1 MSLRRLAVGNVS
13 SSGIRD
19 LALWVGLYRI
29 ALGIMWLQMALQKAP
44 WIIGPEGKPYGW
56 LYGYIFKEINNPT
69 FGFYTEF
76 LKNFVLPNFS
86 FVGFMTFIVEIAIGV
101 SLVLGLLVPLIG
113 GLGGT
118 LMQTN
123 IMLGSYSIPGEWFW
137 LWPML
142 IGSHVIFMMGRAGRR
157 LGLDGAISKTLE
169 RSPNSTE
176 PLRSILAYVV

>member
-1 MSLRRLAVGNVS
+1 MGAAIS
-13 SSGIRD
+13 SAGIRD

-56 LYGYIFKEINNPT
+56 LYGYIWKEINNPT

-76 LKNFVLPNFS
+76 LKNFVLPNFY
-86 FVGFMTFIVEIAIGV
+86 FFGFMTFIVEIAIGL

-113 GLGGT
+113 GLGGAI
-118 LMQTN
+118 MQIN

-157 LGLDGAISKTLE
+157 LGLDGPLSRSLE
-169 RSPNSTE
+169 RSPGAGGK
-176 PLRSILAYVV
+176 LRRLLPYVI

>member
-1 MSLRRLAVGNVS
+1 MTGAVNS
-13 SSGIRD
+13 PGIRD

-44 WIIGPEGKPYGW
+44 WIIGPEGRPYGW
-56 LYGYIFKEINNPT
+56 LYGYIWKEINNPT
-69 FGFYTEF
+69 FSFYTEL
-76 LKNFVLPNFS
+76 LKNVILPNFN
-86 FVGFMTFIVEIAIGV
+86 FFGFMTFIVEIAIGV

-118 LMQTN
+118 LMQVN

-157 LGLDGAISKTLE
+157 LGLDGALSSALDRSRGTGSK
-169 RSPNSTE
+169 
-176 PLRSILAYVV
+176 LRRLLPYVV

>member
-1 MSLRRLAVGNVS
+1 MAAAVNFT
-13 SSGIRD
+13 GIRD

-44 WIIGPEGKPYGW
+44 WIMGPEGRPFGW
-56 LYGYIFKEINNPT
+56 LYGYIWKEINNPT
-69 FGFYTEF
+69 FGFYTDF
-76 LKNFVLPNFS
+76 LKNFVLPNFY
-86 FVGFMTFIVEIAIGV
+86 FFGLMTFVVEIAIGV

-142 IGSHVIFMMGRAGRR
+142 IGSHIIFMMGRAGRR
-157 LGLDGAISKTLE
+157 LGLDGPLSRSLE
-169 RSPNSTE
+169 RTPSTAVKSRR
-176 PLRSILAYVV
+176 LLSSIV

>member
-1 MSLRRLAVGNVS
+1 MAAPVS
-13 SSGIRD
+13 SAGIRD

-56 LYGYIFKEINNPT
+56 LYGYIWKEINNPT
-69 FGFYTEF
+69 FSFYTEL
-76 LKNFVLPNFS
+76 LKNVILPNFNFFGFTT
-86 FVGFMTFIVEIAIGV
+86 FVVEIAIGL

-118 LMQTN
+118 LMQLN

-142 IGSHVIFMMGRAGRR
+142 IGSHVIFLMGRAGRR
-157 LGLDGAISKTLE
+157 LGLDGLLS
-169 RSPNSTE
+169 RSLGRAPRTGDK
-176 PLRSILAYVV
+176 LRRFLAYVV

>member
-1 MSLRRLAVGNVS
+1 MAAAVS
-13 SSGIRD
+13 SAGMRD

-56 LYGYIFKEINNPT
+56 LYGYIWKEINNPT
-69 FGFYTEF
+69 FSFYTEL
-76 LKNFVLPNFS
+76 LKNVILPNFN
-86 FVGFMTFIVEIAIGV
+86 FFGFMTFIVEIAIGV

-118 LMQTN
+118 LMQIN

-157 LGLDGAISKTLE
+157 LGLDGAISESLE
-169 RSPNSTE
+169 RSPNSTGG
-176 PLRSILAYVV
+176 LRNFLPYVV

>member
-1 MSLRRLAVGNVS
+1 MAGAVS
-13 SSGIRD
+13 SGGIRD
-19 LALWVGLYRI
+19 LALWVGMYRI
-29 ALGIMWLQMALQKAP
+29 ALGFMWLQMALQKAP

-56 LYGYIFKEINNPT
+56 LYGYIWKEINNPT

-76 LKNFVLPNFS
+76 LKNFLLPNFN
-86 FVGFMTFIVEIAIGV
+86 FFGFTTFIVEIAIGL
-101 SLVLGLLVPLIG
+101 SLVLGFLVPLIG

-118 LMQTN
+118 LMQIN

-157 LGLDGAISKTLE
+157 LGLDAPLSRSLE
-169 RSPNSTE
+169 RSPGTGGK
-176 PLRSILAYVV
+176 LRRLLPYVV